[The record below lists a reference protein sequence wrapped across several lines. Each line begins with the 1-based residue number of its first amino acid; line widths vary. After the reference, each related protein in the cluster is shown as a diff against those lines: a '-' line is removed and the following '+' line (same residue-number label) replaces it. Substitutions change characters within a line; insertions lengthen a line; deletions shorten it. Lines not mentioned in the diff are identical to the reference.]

1 MLAEYQ
7 NSTNSGSCSS
17 SSHSGLHSELES
29 PGKHWADWQIKK
41 FESTKQLQPPQ
52 SGRRYEES
60 MVNILAAGQEVALII
75 ANSLRLT
82 ASLLSWKEESS
93 PADSRE
99 AC

>member
-17 SSHSGLHSELES
+17 HSGLHSKFES

-52 SGRRYEES
+52 SGRSYEES
-60 MVNILAAGQEVALII
+60 RVNILAAGQEFALII

-93 PADSRE
+93 PADS
-99 AC
+99 